1 MMWHTDQGARSVRKK
16 GTGIDGLDDITGGG
30 LPELG
35 LTAVTGGPGAGKTVF
50 ALQTIFNRLIQHGEP
65 AIFVT
70 FEEPEAQV
78 MQHAASFTWGAGG
91 LDLNK
96 IQVLDARLPIDV
108 IGTGDFDLFALIA
121 RLSMIVEETGTRNLV
136 FDGIDA
142 LLSGLANETH
152 ERRELAR
159 LADWVREADLF
170 GLLTVKSEGLTARD
184 RHRSDYIEYHS
195 NCVVS
200 LDVDLGPTSL
210 LRSLRV
216 VKYRGSGFS
225 ADPKPLVIGDSG
237 IEVIAFQGMR
247 LSYPTY
253 EDRLS
258 SGIPR
263 LDALLGGGYIH
274 GSSILVSGAPGTSK
288 TSLGASF
295 LASACASGKRALLVS
310 FDESA
315 SQIVAHMRSIGL
327 DLETHVQSGALIIKS
342 YPASNLSPAE
352 HFLKLQALLIDHKP
366 DCLMIDPLS
375 ALQRRENPFSAMIC
389 EALFDLA
396 KSRGITLISSS
407 LLEGMTGDQ
416 ELSVS
421 HVSTLA
427 DTWLHVSYL
436 AHEGERNR
444 ALTIIKSRGTSHSNQ
459 VRELTLSHSGLD
471 LVDVYAAGGKVL
483 MGTARAE
490 RESQDRRSAVVAAAD
505 QRRRRLA
512 LDRSVAEFEAVALK
526 AAQDLDWKRRDVAAM
541 EDHERSRLETE
552 EETASERLRLRR
564 GTDDMPDAHQ
574 PEIHPQ

>member
-1 MMWHTDQGARSVRKK
+1 
-16 GTGIDGLDDITGGG
+16 
-30 LPELG
+30 
-35 LTAVTGGPGAGKTVF
+35 
-50 ALQTIFNRLIQHGEP
+50 
-65 AIFVT
+65 
-70 FEEPEAQV
+70 
-78 MQHAASFTWGAGG
+78 
-91 LDLNK
+91 
-96 IQVLDARLPIDV
+96 
-108 IGTGDFDLFALIA
+108 
-121 RLSMIVEETGTRNLV
+121 
-136 FDGIDA
+136 
-142 LLSGLANETH
+142 
-152 ERRELAR
+152 
-159 LADWVREADLF
+159 
-170 GLLTVKSEGLTARD
+170 
-184 RHRSDYIEYHS
+184 
-195 NCVVS
+195 
-200 LDVDLGPTSL
+200 
-210 LRSLRV
+210 
-216 VKYRGSGFS
+216 
-225 ADPKPLVIGDSG
+225 
-237 IEVIAFQGMR
+237 
-247 LSYPTY
+247 
-253 EDRLS
+253 
-258 SGIPR
+258 
-263 LDALLGGGYIH
+263 LGGGYIH

-564 GTDDMPDAHQ
+564 GTDDMPDAHE
-574 PEIHPQ
+574 PEVHPQ